1 MNYQTTNQLMA
12 HLRANGI
19 AISGSRQ
26 KRELELIGYYHGYK
40 GYRFFKHKNDCF
52 VLKNFG
58 ELKAIVEFDMGMK
71 TLFYAPLMQ
80 LETALHSYVG
90 QLVIEEARSS
100 DFNDI
105 FKRLILPCGKD
116 KKQSDMH
123 QRLRLR
129 DSINQAVTLHYNDSQ
144 IVPHFIEKGQDI
156 PLWGILE
163 VIDLGTFGHM
173 LKFLK
178 PEIKEKVSLKMGFRK
193 ADSTGGKISCDTIF
207 VLKGLRNAVA
217 HNNPIF
223 DARFHTTESTAN
235 NLRNSLIRST
245 GIENITFLTIVDFLI
260 LIVFLMLSMGYTKT
274 STRKLILDFKR
285 NCIILGN
292 SVDASIYHKIV
303 HTDVIRKINALEGFI
318 KGYHA

>member
-1 MNYQTTNQLMA
+1 MNYRTTNQLMA
-12 HLRANGI
+12 HLRTNGMS
-19 AISGSRQ
+19 ISGSRQ
-26 KRELELIGYYHGYK
+26 KKELELMGYYHGYK
-40 GYRFFKHKNDCF
+40 GYRFFKHKGNRFILRDF
-52 VLKNFG
+52 D

-90 QLVIEEARSS
+90 QLIIEQAKSS

-105 FKRLILPCGKD
+105 FKRTILPSGKD
-116 KKQSDMH
+116 KKQSDMY

-144 IVPHFIEKGQDI
+144 IVPHFVEKGQDI
-156 PLWGILE
+156 PLWGIFE

-173 LKFLK
+173 LKYLK
-178 PEIKEKVSLKMGFRK
+178 SDIKEDVSVKMGFRRG
-193 ADSTGGKISCDTIF
+193 DSTGGKISCDTIF

-223 DARFHTTESTAN
+223 DARFHPVNSTAN
-235 NLRNSLIRST
+235 NLCNSLIRST
-245 GIENITFLTIVDFLI
+245 GIENITFFTIVDFLI
-260 LIVFLMLSMGYTKT
+260 LVVFLMLSMGYTKT
-274 STRKLILDFKR
+274 SVKKLILDFRR
-285 NCIILGN
+285 NCFTLGN

-303 HTDVIRKINALEGFI
+303 HTDVIRKTNALEEFV
-318 KGYHA
+318 KRYSA